1 MNGSS
6 GNINRR
12 HCLYDE
18 SKLLSQVKRRRFRSE
33 NKEMDIAHIDSELDG
48 LETKFESNSVC
59 VLASLDG
66 PSWYKHEVTDS
77 NLNNNDVT
85 DLTPMLKK
93 VGEVLNPKVAK
104 GEANPASNSGDSIQ
118 AASDEDFSFTRASV
132 PHSSMPITSS
142 CSLFLQILFPF
153 VPAGLGMV
161 FAGFVLDIVQHWNLF
176 VEVPETFILVP
187 ALLGLKGN
195 LEMTFASRLST
206 LANTGRMNS
215 NPKKIIIANMALI
228 QVQAIVVAF
237 LASSFAVA
245 LAWIPKG
252 QIDWSHASLLCAS
265 SLTTA
270 SLTSLVLS
278 TVVICVVLISRN
290 FAINPDN
297 IATPIAA
304 SLGDL
309 TTLGALSLLG
319 SIFLHAHL
327 NETWLNVGVVVT
339 FIMATPFWIYLARK
353 DEGTANVL
361 ENGWSPIIFSMLI
374 SSTGG
379 FVLESTIKRFPKI
392 AMFQPVING
401 VGGNL
406 AAIQASRLSTF
417 YHQHYPFGTLSEAL
431 SSHLSCKRALFSD
444 DLDARSARV
453 LLLFV
458 VPCHMFFN
466 WVIQIL
472 HKGSSLPSG
481 PLFTSIYICAALVQ
495 VLSLLYVCQL
505 LVALLWSIEV
515 DPDCAAIPY
524 LTALGDLFG
533 TFLLFL
539 IFSSFSWFSKGRNFR

>member
-1 MNGSS
+1 
-6 GNINRR
+6 
-12 HCLYDE
+12 
-18 SKLLSQVKRRRFRSE
+18 
-33 NKEMDIAHIDSELDG
+33 MDIGNIDSELEG
-48 LETKFESNSVC
+48 LETKFELNDAFMVDLLDNPRLSKVTNSKLNNDIVADSIPMLREMEKLLNTKTGKEEAN
-59 VLASLDG
+59 LAS
-66 PSWYKHEVTDS
+66 S
-77 NLNNNDVT
+77 
-85 DLTPMLKK
+85 
-93 VGEVLNPKVAK
+93 
-104 GEANPASNSGDSIQ
+104 SGDSIQ
-118 AASDEDFSFTRASV
+118 AASDEDFSFTHANILDSNM
-132 PHSSMPITSS
+132 STTS

-176 VEVPETFILVP
+176 TEVPETFILVP

-206 LANTGRMNS
+206 LANMGRMSS
-215 NPKKIIIANMALI
+215 NPKKIIITNLALI

-237 LASSFAVA
+237 LASGFAVT

-252 QIDWSHASLLCAS
+252 QIDWSHAAVLCAS

-278 TVVICVVLISRN
+278 TVVICVVLISRT

-327 NETWLNVGVVVT
+327 DETWLNVAVVVT
-339 FIMATPFWIYLARK
+339 FIMVIPFWIYLARK
-353 DEGTANVL
+353 DKSTTDVL

-374 SSTGG
+374 SSAGG
-379 FVLESTIKRFPKI
+379 FMLESTIKRFPKI
-392 AMFQPVING
+392 AVFQPVING

-406 AAIQASRLSTF
+406 AAIQASRLATF
-417 YHQHYPFGTLSEAL
+417 YHQHYSFGTLRETL
-431 SSHLSCKRALFSD
+431 SSYFSFKRAFFSNN
-444 DLDARSARV
+444 LDAHSARV

-458 VPCHMFFN
+458 VPCHIFFN
-466 WVIQIL
+466 WIIQIL

-495 VLSLLYVCQL
+495 VLLLLYMCQL
-505 LVALLWSIEV
+505 LVAFLWSIEV

-539 IFSSFSWFSKGRNFR
+539 IFASLSWFDKGRNF

>member
-1 MNGSS
+1 MK
-6 GNINRR
+6 IRR
-12 HCLYDE
+12 QYDE
-18 SKLLSQVKRRRFRSE
+18 SKLLQVKRRRFRGE
-33 NKEMDIAHIDSELDG
+33 NSKMDVGNVNSDLDG
-48 LETKFESNSVC
+48 LETKFELNSVF
-59 VLASLDG
+59 VSASRGG
-66 PSWYKHEVTDS
+66 PSYKPEVTDS
-77 NLNNNDVT
+77 KFNNDIVT
-85 DLTPMLKK
+85 DSIPMLKRMREMLNSNIAR
-93 VGEVLNPKVAK
+93 GETSLVF
-104 GEANPASNSGDSIQ
+104 NSGDSIQ
-118 AASDEDFSFTRASV
+118 VASDEDFSFTHANILD
-132 PHSSMPITSS
+132 SSMSTTSS
-142 CSLFLQILFPF
+142 YSLFLQILFPF

-176 VEVPETFILVP
+176 IEVPETFILVP

-206 LANTGRMNS
+206 LANMGRMNS
-215 NPKKIIIANMALI
+215 NPKKIIVANLALI

-237 LASSFAVA
+237 LASSFAVT

-290 FAINPDN
+290 FDINPDN

-327 NETWLNVGVVVT
+327 NDTWLNVGVIVT

-353 DEGTANVL
+353 DKGTVDVL

-374 SSTGG
+374 SSAGG

-406 AAIQASRLSTF
+406 AAIQASRLATF
-417 YHQHYPFGTLSEAL
+417 YHQHCPFGTLSDTL
-431 SSHLSCKRALFSD
+431 SSRFSFRRAFFSND
-444 DLDARSARV
+444 IDAHSARV

-466 WVIQIL
+466 WIIQIL

-481 PLFTSIYICAALVQ
+481 SLFTSIYICAALVQ

-505 LVALLWSIEV
+505 LVAFLWSIRM

-539 IFSSFSWFSKGRNFR
+539 IFASLPWFNKGGNLR

>member
-1 MNGSS
+1 MNEGSE
-6 GNINRR
+6 NKINKFNFKFRR
-12 HCLYDE
+12 EHYLYDG
-18 SKLLSQVKRRRFRSE
+18 SKLASQVKRRRFRSE
-33 NKEMDIAHIDSELDG
+33 NREMDTGNIDSELDG
-48 LETKFESNSVC
+48 LETKFELNNVFAA
-59 VLASLDG
+59 ASLDG
-66 PSWYKHEVTDS
+66 PPWYKPKAT
-77 NLNNNDVT
+77 NRQLNNDVVA
-85 DLTPMLKK
+85 DSIPMLKK
-93 VGEVLNPKVAK
+93 MGEVLDSTIAK
-104 GEANPASNSGDSIQ
+104 NEASLSNSSGDSNMV
-118 AASDEDFSFTRASV
+118 ASDEDFSFTHANVLDSNM
-132 PHSSMPITSS
+132 STTSS

-161 FAGFVLDIVQHWNLF
+161 FAGFVLDIVQHWSLF
-176 VEVPETFILVP
+176 IEVPETFILVP

-206 LANTGRMNS
+206 LANMGRMNS
-215 NPKKIIIANMALI
+215 NPKKIIISNLALI
-228 QVQAIVVAF
+228 QVQATVVAF
-237 LASSFAVA
+237 LASGFAVI

-265 SLTTA
+265 SLATA

-278 TVVICVVLISRN
+278 TVVICVVLISRK

-327 NETWLNVGVVVT
+327 DQTWLNVAVVVA
-339 FIMATPFWIYLARK
+339 FIMATPFWTYLAQK
-353 DEGTANVL
+353 DDGTADVL

-374 SSTGG
+374 SSAGG
-379 FVLESTIKRFPKI
+379 FVLESTIKQFPKI
-392 AMFQPVING
+392 AVFQPVING

-406 AAIQASRLSTF
+406 AAIQASRLATF
-417 YHQHYPFGTLSEAL
+417 YHQHCSLGILRESV
-431 SSHLSCKRALFSD
+431 SSHFNFKRAFFSD
-444 DLDARSARV
+444 NVDAHSARV

-458 VPCHMFFN
+458 IPCHLFFN

-481 PLFTSIYICAALVQ
+481 LLFTGIYICAALVQ
-495 VLSLLYVCQL
+495 
-505 LVALLWSIEV
+505 V

-539 IFSSFSWFSKGRNFR
+539 IFACLSWFRKGLNLG

>member
-1 MNGSS
+1 MEAMK
-6 GNINRR
+6 IRQ
-12 HCLYDE
+12 YDE
-18 SKLLSQVKRRRFRSE
+18 SKLLQVKRRRFRGE
-33 NKEMDIAHIDSELDG
+33 NSKMDVGNVNSDLDG
-48 LETKFESNSVC
+48 LETKFELNSISVS
-59 VLASLDG
+59 ASRGG
-66 PSWYKHEVTDS
+66 PSYKPEVTDS
-77 NLNNNDVT
+77 KFNNDIVT
-85 DLTPMLKK
+85 DSIPMLKRMREMLNSNIAR
-93 VGEVLNPKVAK
+93 GETSLVF
-104 GEANPASNSGDSIQ
+104 NSGDSIQ
-118 AASDEDFSFTRASV
+118 VASDEDFSFTHANILD
-132 PHSSMPITSS
+132 SSMSTTSS
-142 CSLFLQILFPF
+142 YSLFLQILFPF

-176 VEVPETFILVP
+176 IEVPETFILVP

-206 LANTGRMNS
+206 LANMGRMNS
-215 NPKKIIIANMALI
+215 NPKKIIVANLALI

-237 LASSFAVA
+237 LASSFAVT

-278 TVVICVVLISRN
+278 TVVICVVLISRY
-290 FAINPDN
+290 FDINPDN

-327 NETWLNVGVVVT
+327 NDTWLNVGVIVT

-353 DEGTANVL
+353 DKGTVDVL

-374 SSTGG
+374 SSAGG

-406 AAIQASRLSTF
+406 AAIQASRLATF
-417 YHQHYPFGTLSEAL
+417 YHQHCPFGTLSDTL
-431 SSHLSCKRALFSD
+431 SSRFSFRRAFFSND
-444 DLDARSARV
+444 IDAHSARV

-466 WVIQIL
+466 WIIQIL

-481 PLFTSIYICAALVQ
+481 SLFTSIYICAALVQ

-505 LVALLWSIEV
+505 LVAFLWSIRM

-539 IFSSFSWFSKGRNFR
+539 IFASLSWFNKGGNLR

>member
-1 MNGSS
+1 
-6 GNINRR
+6 
-12 HCLYDE
+12 
-18 SKLLSQVKRRRFRSE
+18 
-33 NKEMDIAHIDSELDG
+33 MDIGNIDSELEG
-48 LETKFESNSVC
+48 LETKFELNDAFMVDLLDNPRLSKVTNSKLNNDIVADSIPMLREMEKLLNTKTGKEEAN
-59 VLASLDG
+59 LAS
-66 PSWYKHEVTDS
+66 S
-77 NLNNNDVT
+77 
-85 DLTPMLKK
+85 
-93 VGEVLNPKVAK
+93 
-104 GEANPASNSGDSIQ
+104 SGDSIQ
-118 AASDEDFSFTRASV
+118 AASDEDFSFTHANILDSNM
-132 PHSSMPITSS
+132 STTS

-176 VEVPETFILVP
+176 TEVPETFILVP

-206 LANTGRMNS
+206 LANMGRMSS
-215 NPKKIIIANMALI
+215 NPKKIIITNLALI

-237 LASSFAVA
+237 LASGFAVT

-252 QIDWSHASLLCAS
+252 QQSLRVNAEINGDDLCSNLVNLLSFVSVEYIAGKWRWIKDGSRTKTVDEHFQIDWSHAAVLCAS

-278 TVVICVVLISRN
+278 TVVICVVLISRT

-327 NETWLNVGVVVT
+327 DETWLNVAVVVT
-339 FIMATPFWIYLARK
+339 FIMVIPFWIYLARK
-353 DEGTANVL
+353 DKSTTDVL

-374 SSTGG
+374 SSAGG
-379 FVLESTIKRFPKI
+379 FMLESTIKRFPKI
-392 AMFQPVING
+392 AVFQPVING

-406 AAIQASRLSTF
+406 AAIQASRLATF
-417 YHQHYPFGTLSEAL
+417 YHQHYSFGTLRETL
-431 SSHLSCKRALFSD
+431 SN
-444 DLDARSARV
+444 LDAHSARV

-458 VPCHMFFN
+458 VPCHIFFN
-466 WVIQIL
+466 WIIQIL

-495 VLSLLYVCQL
+495 VLLLLYMCQL
-505 LVALLWSIEV
+505 LVAFLWSIEV

-539 IFSSFSWFSKGRNFR
+539 IFASLSWFDKGRNF